1 MGERHHYSPIADGL
15 SVLSSLNFQ
24 RGVSEANHAFAVT
37 IEIAKRGE
45 HLPPDRN
52 PENIIKQHIIPHI
65 PDDYIGSPVTITNVT
80 EGNGLAVYQLR
91 GKLLSPEAKAFTVN
105 KRPQTLA
112 ALAIRS
118 WEGTHHFPLS
128 QETVGNILQ
137 FDVHLP
143 TDLLANYFSA
153 QATNPEI
160 HETILD
166 IENAAKYATSP
177 ADRAAIIAWGVQT
190 LTQQLGE
197 DFCKSGSFSGEG
209 STFTSEGTRL
219 PYGKFNGMRSTG
231 FSVITDHTSDEPA
244 PRVALSLEASDN
256 TTIHVIPDRRF
267 LSKLMRRNSGD
278 TDALAA

>member
-1 MGERHHYSPIADGL
+1 MGERRYHSPIADGL
-15 SVLSSLNFQ
+15 SVLSSPNFQ

-37 IEIAKRGE
+37 TEVAKRGE

-80 EGNGLAVYQLR
+80 ESDRLAVCQLR
-91 GKLLSPEAKAFTVN
+91 GELLSPEAKTFTVN
-105 KRPQTLA
+105 DRSRTLA

-118 WEGTHHFPLS
+118 QGDTHHFPLS
-128 QETVGNILQ
+128 QATIGNILQ

-160 HETILD
+160 HEIVLD
-166 IENAAKYATSP
+166 IENAAKYAGSP

-197 DFCKSGSFSGEG
+197 DFCKGGSFSGEG
-209 STFTSEGTRL
+209 STFTGEGVRL
-219 PYGKFNGMRSTG
+219 PYSKFNDMRSTG
-231 FSVITDHTSDEPA
+231 FSVITDHTNDEPA
-244 PRVALSLEASDN
+244 PRVTLSLEDGDS
-256 TTIHVIPDRRF
+256 TIHVIPDPRF

>member
-80 EGNGLAVYQLR
+80 ESDEPAVRQLK
-91 GKLLSPEAKAFTVN
+91 GELLLPEAKTFTVN
-105 KRPQTLA
+105 DHSRTLA

-118 WEGTHHFPLS
+118 CGGTHHFPLS
-128 QETVGNILQ
+128 QATIGNILQ

-153 QATNPEI
+153 QAINPEI
-160 HETILD
+160 HKTILD
-166 IENAAKYATSP
+166 IENAAKYTTSP
-177 ADRAAIIAWGVQT
+177 ADRAAIIARGVQT

-197 DFCKSGSFSGEG
+197 DFYKSGSFSGEG

-219 PYGKFNGMRSTG
+219 PYSKFNDMRSTG
-231 FSVITDHTSDEPA
+231 FSVITDHTNDEPA
-244 PRVALSLEASDN
+244 PRVALSLDDDDS
-256 TTIHVIPDRRF
+256 TIYVIPDRRF
-267 LSKLMRRNSGD
+267 LSKLMRHNSGD

>member
-1 MGERHHYSPIADGL
+1 MGERRYHSPIADGL
-15 SVLSSLNFQ
+15 SVLSSPNFQ

-37 IEIAKRGE
+37 TEVAKRGE

-80 EGNGLAVYQLR
+80 ESDRLAVCQLR
-91 GKLLSPEAKAFTVN
+91 GKLLPPEAKIFTVN
-105 KRPQTLA
+105 KRSQTLA

-118 WEGTHHFPLS
+118 WEGMHHFSLS

-160 HETILD
+160 HETVLD
-166 IENAAKYATSP
+166 IENATKYAGSP

-197 DFCKSGSFSGEG
+197 DFCKGGSFSGEG
-209 STFTSEGTRL
+209 SIFTSEGIRL
-219 PYGKFNGMRSTG
+219 PYSQFNDMRSTG
-231 FSVITDHTSDEPA
+231 FSVITDHTNDEPA
-244 PRVALSLEASDN
+244 PRVALSMEDGDS
-256 TTIHVIPDRRF
+256 TIHVIPDRRF
-267 LSKLMRRNSGD
+267 LSKLMRHNSDD
-278 TDALAA
+278 TDTLAA

>member
-1 MGERHHYSPIADGL
+1 MGERRYHSPIADGL
-15 SVLSSLNFQ
+15 SILSSPSFQ
-24 RGVSEANHAFAVT
+24 RGVDEANHALATKTEVT
-37 IEIAKRGE
+37 KRGE
-45 HLPPDRN
+45 HLPPDRD
-52 PENIIKQHIIPHI
+52 PENIIKRHIIPHF

-80 EGNGLAVYQLR
+80 EGNRLAVCQLR
-91 GKLLSPEAKAFTVN
+91 GKLLLPEAKTFTVN
-105 KRPQTLA
+105 KHPQTLA

-143 TDLLANYFSA
+143 ADLLANYFSA

-166 IENAAKYATSP
+166 IENAAKYAGSP
-177 ADRAAIIAWGVQT
+177 ADRAAIIARGVQT

-197 DFCKSGSFSGEG
+197 DFYKSGSFSGEG

-219 PYGKFNGMRSTG
+219 PYSKFNDMRSTG
-231 FSVITDHTSDEPA
+231 FSVITDHTNDEPA
-244 PRVALSLEASDN
+244 PRVALSLDDDDS
-256 TTIHVIPDRRF
+256 TIYVIPDRRF
-267 LSKLMRRNSGD
+267 LSKLMRHNSGD

>member
-1 MGERHHYSPIADGL
+1 MGERRYHSPIADGL
-15 SVLSSLNFQ
+15 SILSSPSFQ
-24 RGVSEANHAFAVT
+24 RGVSEANHALAAKTEVT
-37 IEIAKRGE
+37 KRGE
-45 HLPPDRN
+45 HLPPNRD
-52 PENIIKQHIIPHI
+52 PENIIKQHITPHF

-80 EGNGLAVYQLR
+80 ESDRLAVCQLR
-91 GKLLSPEAKAFTVN
+91 GKLLPPEAKIFTVN
-105 KRPQTLA
+105 KRSQTLA

-118 WEGTHHFPLS
+118 WEGMHHFPLS

-153 QATNPEI
+153 QAINPEI
-160 HETILD
+160 HKTILD

-177 ADRAAIIAWGVQT
+177 VDRAAIIARGVQI

-197 DFCKSGSFSGEG
+197 DFYKSGSFSGEG

-219 PYGKFNGMRSTG
+219 PYSKFNDMRSTG
-231 FSVITDHTSDEPA
+231 FSVITDHTNDEPA
-244 PRVALSLEASDN
+244 PRVTLSLDDDDS
-256 TTIHVIPDRRF
+256 TIYVIPDRRF
-267 LSKLMRRNSGD
+267 LSKLMRHNSGD

>member
-1 MGERHHYSPIADGL
+1 MGERRYHSPIADGL
-15 SVLSSLNFQ
+15 SVLSSPNFQ

-37 IEIAKRGE
+37 TEVAKRGE
-45 HLPPDRN
+45 HLPPNRD
-52 PENIIKQHIIPHI
+52 PENIIKQHITPHF

-80 EGNGLAVYQLR
+80 ESDRLAVCQLR
-91 GKLLSPEAKAFTVN
+91 GKLLPPEAKIFTVN
-105 KRPQTLA
+105 KRSQTLA

-118 WEGTHHFPLS
+118 REGMHHFPLS
-128 QETVGNILQ
+128 QATVGNILQ

-166 IENAAKYATSP
+166 IENAAKSAGSP

-197 DFCKSGSFSGEG
+197 DFCKGGSFSGEG
-209 STFTSEGTRL
+209 SIFTSEGIRL
-219 PYGKFNGMRSTG
+219 PYSQFNDMRSTG
-231 FSVITDHTSDEPA
+231 FSVITDHTNDEPA
-244 PRVALSLEASDN
+244 PRVALSMEDGDS
-256 TTIHVIPDRRF
+256 TIHVIPDRRF
-267 LSKLMRRNSGD
+267 LSKLMRHNSDD
-278 TDALAA
+278 TDTLAA

>member
-15 SVLSSLNFQ
+15 SILSSPSFQ
-24 RGVSEANHAFAVT
+24 RGVDEANDALAAKTEVT
-37 IEIAKRGE
+37 KRGE

-105 KRPQTLA
+105 KRSRTLA

-118 WEGTHHFPLS
+118 WEGTHYFPLS

-153 QATNPEI
+153 QAINPEI
-160 HETILD
+160 HKTILD
-166 IENAAKYATSP
+166 IDKCRQIYY
-177 ADRAAIIAWGVQT
+177 
-190 LTQQLGE
+190 LT
-197 DFCKSGSFSGEG
+197 
-209 STFTSEGTRL
+209 R
-219 PYGKFNGMRSTG
+219 
-231 FSVITDHTSDEPA
+231 
-244 PRVALSLEASDN
+244 
-256 TTIHVIPDRRF
+256 
-267 LSKLMRRNSGD
+267 
-278 TDALAA
+278 

>member
-24 RGVSEANHAFAVT
+24 RGVSEANHASAVT

-80 EGNGLAVYQLR
+80 ESDELAVRQLK
-91 GKLLSPEAKAFTVN
+91 GELLLPEAKTFTVN
-105 KRPQTLA
+105 DHSRTLA

-118 WEGTHHFPLS
+118 CGGTHHFPLS
-128 QETVGNILQ
+128 QATIGNILQ

-153 QATNPEI
+153 QAINPEI
-160 HETILD
+160 HKTILD
-166 IENAAKYATSP
+166 IENAAKYTTSP
-177 ADRAAIIAWGVQT
+177 ADRAAIIARGVQT

-197 DFCKSGSFSGEG
+197 DFYKSGSFSGEG

-219 PYGKFNGMRSTG
+219 PYSKFNDMRSTG
-231 FSVITDHTSDEPA
+231 FSVITDHTNDEPA
-244 PRVALSLEASDN
+244 PRVALSLDDDDS
-256 TTIHVIPDRRF
+256 TIYVIPDRRF
-267 LSKLMRRNSGD
+267 LSKLMRHNSGD

>member
-37 IEIAKRGE
+37 IEVAKRGE
-45 HLPPDRN
+45 HLPLDRD
-52 PENIIKQHIIPHI
+52 PENIIKQHIIPHF
-65 PDDYIGSPVTITNVT
+65 GSPVTITNVT
-80 EGNGLAVYQLR
+80 ESDRLAVCQLR
-91 GKLLSPEAKAFTVN
+91 GKLLLPEAKTFTVN
-105 KRPQTLA
+105 KRSQTLA

-118 WEGTHHFPLS
+118 WEGMHHFPLS

-166 IENAAKYATSP
+166 IENAAKYAGSP

-197 DFCKSGSFSGEG
+197 DFCKGGSFSGEG
-209 STFTSEGTRL
+209 STFTSEGIRL
-219 PYGKFNGMRSTG
+219 PYSKFNDMRSTG
-231 FSVITDHTSDEPA
+231 LSVITDHTNDEPA
-244 PRVALSLEASDN
+244 PRVALSLEDGDS
-256 TTIHVIPDRRF
+256 TIHVIPDRRF
-267 LSKLMRRNSGD
+267 LSKLMRHNSDD
-278 TDALAA
+278 TDTLAA

>member
-1 MGERHHYSPIADGL
+1 MGERRYHSPIADGL
-15 SVLSSLNFQ
+15 SILSSPSFQ
-24 RGVSEANHAFAVT
+24 RGVDEANHALATKTEVT
-37 IEIAKRGE
+37 KRGE
-45 HLPPDRN
+45 HLPPDRD
-52 PENIIKQHIIPHI
+52 PENIIKRHIIPHF

-80 EGNGLAVYQLR
+80 EGNRLAVCQLR
-91 GKLLSPEAKAFTVN
+91 GKLLLPEAKTFTVN
-105 KRPQTLA
+105 KHPQTLA

-143 TDLLANYFSA
+143 ADLLANYFSA

-166 IENAAKYATSP
+166 IENAAKYAGSP
-177 ADRAAIIAWGVQT
+177 ADRAAIIARGVQT

-197 DFCKSGSFSGEG
+197 DFYKSGSFSGEG

-219 PYGKFNGMRSTG
+219 PYSKFNDMRSTS
-231 FSVITDHTSDEPA
+231 FSVITDHTNDEPA
-244 PRVALSLEASDN
+244 PRVALSLDDDDS
-256 TTIHVIPDRRF
+256 TIYVIPDRRF
-267 LSKLMRRNSGD
+267 LSKLMRHNSGD

>member
-1 MGERHHYSPIADGL
+1 MGERRYHSPIADGL
-15 SVLSSLNFQ
+15 SVLSNLNFQ
-24 RGVSEANHAFAVT
+24 QGVNEANHALAAKTEVT
-37 IEIAKRGE
+37 KRGE
-45 HLPPDRN
+45 HLSPDRN

-91 GKLLSPEAKAFTVN
+91 GKLLSPEAKTFTVN
-105 KRPQTLA
+105 DHSRTLA

-118 WEGTHHFPLS
+118 CGGTHHFPLS
-128 QETVGNILQ
+128 QATIGNILQ

-166 IENAAKYATSP
+166 IENAAKYTTSP
-177 ADRAAIIAWGVQT
+177 ADRTAIIAWGVQT

-209 STFTSEGTRL
+209 STFTSEGIRL
-219 PYGKFNGMRSTG
+219 PYSKFNDMRSTG
-231 FSVITDHTSDEPA
+231 FSVITDHTNDEPA
-244 PRVALSLEASDN
+244 PRVALSLDDGDS
-256 TTIHVIPDRRF
+256 TIYVIPDRRF

>member
-65 PDDYIGSPVTITNVT
+65 PNDYIGSPVTITNVT
-80 EGNGLAVYQLR
+80 ESDRLAVCQLR
-91 GKLLSPEAKAFTVN
+91 GKLLLPEAKTFTVN

-128 QETVGNILQ
+128 QKTVGNILQ

-160 HETILD
+160 HKTILD

-177 ADRAAIIAWGVQT
+177 VDRAAIIARGVQT

-197 DFCKSGSFSGEG
+197 DFYKSGSFSGEG

-219 PYGKFNGMRSTG
+219 PYSKFNDMRSTG
-231 FSVITDHTSDEPA
+231 FSVITDHTNDEPA
-244 PRVALSLEASDN
+244 PRVALSLDDDDS
-256 TTIHVIPDRRF
+256 TIYVIPDRRF
-267 LSKLMRRNSGD
+267 LSKLMRHNSGD

>member
-1 MGERHHYSPIADGL
+1 MGERRYHSPIANGL
-15 SVLSSLNFQ
+15 SVLSSPNFR
-24 RGVSEANHAFAVT
+24 RGVSEANHALAAKTEVT
-37 IEIAKRGE
+37 KRGE
-45 HLPPDRN
+45 HLPPNRD
-52 PENIIKQHIIPHI
+52 PENIIKQHITPHF

-80 EGNGLAVYQLR
+80 ESDRLAVCQLR
-91 GKLLSPEAKAFTVN
+91 GKLLPPEAKIFTVN
-105 KRPQTLA
+105 DRSRTLA

-118 WEGTHHFPLS
+118 QGDTHHFPLS
-128 QETVGNILQ
+128 QATIGNILQ

-166 IENAAKYATSP
+166 IENAAKYAASP
-177 ADRAAIIAWGVQT
+177 ADRAAIIARGIQT

-197 DFCKSGSFSGEG
+197 DFCKGGSFSGEG
-209 STFTSEGTRL
+209 STFTGKGVRL
-219 PYGKFNGMRSTG
+219 PYSKFNDMRSTG
-231 FSVITDHTSDEPA
+231 FSVITDHTNDEPA
-244 PRVALSLEASDN
+244 PRVTLSLEDGDS
-256 TTIHVIPDRRF
+256 TIHVIPDPRF

>member
-1 MGERHHYSPIADGL
+1 MGERRYHSPIANGL
-15 SVLSSLNFQ
+15 SVLSSPNFR
-24 RGVSEANHAFAVT
+24 RGVSEANHALAAKTEVT
-37 IEIAKRGE
+37 KRRE
-45 HLPPDRN
+45 HLPPNRD
-52 PENIIKQHIIPHI
+52 PENIIKQHITPHF

-80 EGNGLAVYQLR
+80 ESDRLAVCQLR
-91 GKLLSPEAKAFTVN
+91 GKLLPPEAKTFTVN
-105 KRPQTLA
+105 KRLQTLA

-160 HETILD
+160 HETVLD
-166 IENAAKYATSP
+166 IENAAKYAGSP

-197 DFCKSGSFSGEG
+197 DFCKGGSFSGEG
-209 STFTSEGTRL
+209 STFTSEGIRL
-219 PYGKFNGMRSTG
+219 PYSKFNDMRSTG
-231 FSVITDHTSDEPA
+231 FSVITDHTNDEPA
-244 PRVALSLEASDN
+244 PRVALSLEDGDS
-256 TTIHVIPDRRF
+256 TIHVIPDRRF
-267 LSKLMRRNSGD
+267 LSKLMRHNSDD
-278 TDALAA
+278 TDTLAA

>member
-1 MGERHHYSPIADGL
+1 ML
-15 SVLSSLNFQ
+15 SNPSFQ
-24 RGVSEANHAFAVT
+24 RGVDEANYALAAT
-37 IEIAKRGE
+37 AEATERGE
-45 HLPPDRN
+45 HLPPDRS
-52 PENIIKQHIIPHI
+52 PKNIIKQHIIPHF

-80 EGNGLAVYQLR
+80 ESDELAVRQLK
-91 GKLLSPEAKAFTVN
+91 GELLPPEAKIFTVN
-105 KRPQTLA
+105 KRSQTLA

-118 WEGTHHFPLS
+118 WEGMHHFPLS

-166 IENAAKYATSP
+166 IENAAKYAGSP

-209 STFTSEGTRL
+209 STFTSEGIRL
-219 PYGKFNGMRSTG
+219 PYSKFNDMRSTG
-231 FSVITDHTSDEPA
+231 FSVITDHTSDELA
-244 PRVALSLEASDN
+244 PRVALSLDDDDS
-256 TTIHVIPDRRF
+256 TIYVIPDRRF
-267 LSKLMRRNSGD
+267 LSKLMRHNSDD
-278 TDALAA
+278 TGTLAA

>member
-1 MGERHHYSPIADGL
+1 M
-15 SVLSSLNFQ
+15 
-24 RGVSEANHAFAVT
+24 
-37 IEIAKRGE
+37 
-45 HLPPDRN
+45 
-52 PENIIKQHIIPHI
+52 
-65 PDDYIGSPVTITNVT
+65 TITNVT

-105 KRPQTLA
+105 KRSRTLA

-118 WEGTHHFPLS
+118 WEGTHYFPLS

-153 QATNPEI
+153 QAINPEI
-160 HETILD
+160 HKTILD
-166 IENAAKYATSP
+166 IENAAKYTTSP
-177 ADRAAIIAWGVQT
+177 ADRAAIIARGVQT

-197 DFCKSGSFSGEG
+197 DFYKSGSFSGEG

-219 PYGKFNGMRSTG
+219 PYSKFNDMRSTG
-231 FSVITDHTSDEPA
+231 FSVITDHTNDEPA
-244 PRVALSLEASDN
+244 PRVALSLDDDDS
-256 TTIHVIPDRRF
+256 TIYVIPDRRF
-267 LSKLMRRNSGD
+267 LSKLMRHNSGD

>member
-1 MGERHHYSPIADGL
+1 MGERRHHSPIADGL
-15 SVLSSLNFQ
+15 SILSSPNFQ
-24 RGVSEANHAFAVT
+24 RGVNAANHALAAKTEVT
-37 IEIAKRGE
+37 ERGE
-45 HLPPDRN
+45 HLPPDRD
-52 PENIIKQHIIPHI
+52 PENIIKRHIIPHF

-80 EGNGLAVYQLR
+80 ESDELAVCQLR
-91 GKLLSPEAKAFTVN
+91 GKFLLPEAKTFTVN
-105 KRPQTLA
+105 KCSQTLA

-160 HETILD
+160 HETVLD
-166 IENAAKYATSP
+166 IENAAKYAGSP

-197 DFCKSGSFSGEG
+197 DFCKGGSFSGEG
-209 STFTSEGTRL
+209 STFTSEGIRL
-219 PYGKFNGMRSTG
+219 PYSKFNGMRSTG
-231 FSVITDHTSDEPA
+231 FSVITDHTNDEPA
-244 PRVALSLEASDN
+244 PRVALSLEDGDS
-256 TTIHVIPDRRF
+256 TIHVIPDRRF
-267 LSKLMRRNSGD
+267 LSKLMRHNSDD
-278 TDALAA
+278 TDTLAA

>member
-1 MGERHHYSPIADGL
+1 MGERRHYSPIADGL

-37 IEIAKRGE
+37 TEVAKRGE

-91 GKLLSPEAKAFTVN
+91 GKLLPPEAKTFTVN
-105 KRPQTLA
+105 KRSQTLA

-137 FDVHLP
+137 FDIHLP

-166 IENAAKYATSP
+166 IENAAKYAGSP
-177 ADRAAIIAWGVQT
+177 ADRAAIIARGVQT

-197 DFCKSGSFSGEG
+197 DFYKSGSFSGEG
-209 STFTSEGTRL
+209 STFTSEGVRL
-219 PYGKFNGMRSTG
+219 PYSKFNDMRSTG
-231 FSVITDHTSDEPA
+231 FSVITDHTNDEPA
-244 PRVALSLEASDN
+244 PRVALSLDDDDS
-256 TTIHVIPDRRF
+256 TIYVIPDRRF
-267 LSKLMRRNSGD
+267 LSKLMRHNSGD
-278 TDALAA
+278 TDTLAA

>member
-80 EGNGLAVYQLR
+80 ESDELAVRQLK
-91 GKLLSPEAKAFTVN
+91 GELLLPEAKTFTVN
-105 KRPQTLA
+105 DHSRTLA

-118 WEGTHHFPLS
+118 CGGTHHFPLS
-128 QETVGNILQ
+128 QATIGNILQ

-153 QATNPEI
+153 QAINPEI
-160 HETILD
+160 HKTILD
-166 IENAAKYATSP
+166 IENAAKYTTSP
-177 ADRAAIIAWGVQT
+177 ADRAAIIARGVQT
-190 LTQQLGE
+190 FTQQLGE
-197 DFCKSGSFSGEG
+197 DFYKSGSFSGEG

-219 PYGKFNGMRSTG
+219 PYSKFNDMRSTG
-231 FSVITDHTSDEPA
+231 FSVITDHTNDEPA
-244 PRVALSLEASDN
+244 PRVALSLDDDDS
-256 TTIHVIPDRRF
+256 TIYVIPDRRF
-267 LSKLMRRNSGD
+267 LSKLMRHNSGD